1 MRLKSL
7 EIKGFKSFA
16 DKTVVSF
23 DEGIT
28 GIIGPNGCGKS
39 ALMKAL
45 SSRELKYDKNLM
57 VHMVEEEVKPLDISA
72 LEAVLA
78 VDTERAALLQR
89 LNEESKKENSDVK
102 IIEKLQHRLEEIESE
117 TAEARSA
124 ELLAGLGF
132 TKEM

>member
-1 MRLKSL
+1 
-7 EIKGFKSFA
+7 
-16 DKTVVSF
+16 
-23 DEGIT
+23 
-28 GIIGPNGCGKS
+28 
-39 ALMKAL
+39 MKAL
-45 SSRELKYDKNLM
+45 STRELKYDKNLM
-57 VHMVEEEVKPLDISA
+57 VHMVEEEVKPLDITA
-72 LEAVLA
+72 LEAVLS
-78 VDTERAALLQR
+78 VDTERTALIKR